1 MDLISREHHLN
12 IWIPWMSEMEKKG
25 IDWDKNMEEEFIGF
39 VFGMIKFFPF
49 KFYEK
54 KSSLGI
60 MTIIANSK

>member
-1 MDLISREHHLN
+1 MDPYLLY
-12 IWIPWMSEMEKKG
+12 WMSEMEKKG
-25 IDWDKNMEEEFIGF
+25 IEWDKNMEEEFIGF
-39 VFGMIKFFPF
+39 VFGMTKFFPF